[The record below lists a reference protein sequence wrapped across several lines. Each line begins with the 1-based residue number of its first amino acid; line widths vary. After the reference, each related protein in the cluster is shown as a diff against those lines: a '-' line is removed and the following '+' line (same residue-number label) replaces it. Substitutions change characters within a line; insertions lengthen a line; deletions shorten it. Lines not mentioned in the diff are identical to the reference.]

1 MNYRQ
6 YLVHIMNYRQH
17 LVHVM
22 NYRQYLVHI
31 MNYRQYLVHVKNYH
45 QYLVLVTAA
54 RHNHSV
60 GLQVAK
66 KLLRDVVLAEGI
78 LEGQKELVLF
88 VDHLEARVVRAPGA
102 FRRRA
107 APVGVHADV
116 FSQQLDVVLALAE
129 RGAVADEPGGELGLL
144 GHNLRVVLLGWRQS
158 LGQRAVQVHNVRVK
172 PASVSQPQRERVN
185 ERTMETFML
194 PRETQSDNSRT
205 ADESIYNVVLLQ
217 QHFYTVHQRIHNV
230 VLLQRHF

>member
-1 MNYRQ
+1 
-6 YLVHIMNYRQH
+6 
-17 LVHVM
+17 M

-31 MNYRQYLVHVKNYH
+31 MNYRQYFVHIMNYR

-66 KLLRDVVLAEGI
+66 ELLRDVVLAEGI

-102 FRRRA
+102 FVRRA

-116 FSQQLDVVLALAE
+116 FAQQLDVVLALAE

-144 GHNLRVVLLGWRQS
+144 GHNLRVVLLGWHQS
-158 LGQRAVQVHNVRVK
+158 FGQRAVQVHNVRVK
-172 PASVSQPQRERVN
+172 PASVSHSHRERVK
-185 ERTMETFML
+185 ERTVKTFML
-194 PRETQSDNSRT
+194 HRETQSHNDTT
-205 ADESIYNVVLLQ
+205 ADECIY
-217 QHFYTVHQRIHNV
+217 NV